1 MKHLEMRDDDD
12 QFDYLI
18 DSHQEWLPCELVT
31 RNSAASITPSEAKCV
46 CVVDRAIWNMI
57 LGIMEER

>member
-1 MKHLEMRDDDD
+1 MIKRNSIETMA
-12 QFDYLI
+12 YI
-18 DSHQEWLPCELVT
+18 IKSHQTWLPCELVT
-31 RNSAASITPSEAKCV
+31 RNSAASITPSEAKGV